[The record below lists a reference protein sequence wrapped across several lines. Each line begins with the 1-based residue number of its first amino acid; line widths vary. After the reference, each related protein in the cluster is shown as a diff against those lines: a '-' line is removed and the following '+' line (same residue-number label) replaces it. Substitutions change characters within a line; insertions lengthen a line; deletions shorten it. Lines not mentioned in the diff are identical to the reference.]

1 MNNRIAR
8 NAAIIQLLFV
18 SMVITIVML
27 FRQYQ
32 RTDDLNYSAAM
43 YWIAIIGV
51 CVLVLRINALSMLIG
66 ARRRHRAQQM
76 KTMGRKLH
84 IHQLNEVYGR
94 K

>member
-1 MNNRIAR
+1 
-8 NAAIIQLLFV
+8 
-18 SMVITIVML
+18 
-27 FRQYQ
+27 
-32 RTDDLNYSAAM
+32 M

-51 CVLVLRINALSMLIG
+51 CVLALRINALSMLIG

-84 IHQLNEVYGR
+84 INQLNEVYGR

>member
-1 MNNRIAR
+1 MNNRITR

-18 SMVITIVML
+18 SLVIIIVML
-27 FRQYQ
+27 FRQYE
-32 RTDDLNYSAAM
+32 RTGDPNYSAAM
-43 YWIAIIGV
+43 YWTTIIGV
-51 CVLVLRINALSMLIG
+51 CVLVLRINALSMLIR